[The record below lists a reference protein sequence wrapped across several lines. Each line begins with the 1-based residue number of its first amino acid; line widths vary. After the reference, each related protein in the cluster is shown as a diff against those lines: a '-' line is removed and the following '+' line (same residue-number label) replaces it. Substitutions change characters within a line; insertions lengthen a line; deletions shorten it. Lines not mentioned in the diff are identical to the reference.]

1 MKNKLI
7 DYPAYL
13 DRRPQEIKQLLLD
26 VASDKSPSAN
36 EAMNDLLVEAAEY
49 IRLLETLLDIYVTYS
64 WPQEYG
70 KEWIK
75 DWKRFAKKQK
85 DLPSE
90 FVKIVEENFWELL
103 A

>member
-26 VASDKSPSAN
+26 VASDTSPSAN
-36 EAMNDLLVEAAEY
+36 EAMNDLLIESAEY
-49 IRLLETLLDIYVTYS
+49 IRLLETLLDIYVNFAGDS
-64 WPQEYG
+64 EYG
-70 KEWIK
+70 HEWMDDWKEW
-75 DWKRFAKKQK
+75 ANNQK
-85 DLPSE
+85 DIDPE